1 MSNKALLAG
10 TAVLVI
16 AGGGAGAWYAIH
28 HGGDPMAIARQA
40 MSRGDVRTAGI
51 ELRNAVREHPG
62 NAEAHFRLA
71 EVQLVTG
78 DVVAAEREARQAIK
92 TGYAKAAA
100 DRVLSE
106 AMLREGK
113 YKEVLAQFKTDGLP
127 PAQAATL
134 LTTRAL
140 AQLGIHDAAA
150 AQTSIA
156 EAEKLAPHDPKIT
169 LVAARVAAFQHDY
182 TTAQKDVDR
191 TLKLDPK
198 NLGALVLKGQLANA
212 NGDRKAAEAA
222 FTDAIAVA
230 PTSAAARLER
240 ANLLM
245 TGNHDAKARADVDV
259 VLKADPSN
267 APALYLRAVL
277 AIRAKDFK
285 TADQDLQKISTVLAQ
300 IPRGYYFLA
309 MDKAGLGQI
318 QQAGDA
324 IERYVARNPR
334 DLDGLKL
341 LAQIELNARQP
352 DNVIRALAPAAT
364 SGIADAQTLDLLGRA
379 YAMKGET
386 PQAATTLEHASAL
399 APGDAAILTH
409 LASTRMQ
416 LGDASGA
423 VSTFE
428 RSLKVQPSQTGAE
441 QALVIAA
448 VQSGNLDQAQAA
460 LDKLRARVGDT
471 EAVGNLTG
479 LIRLA
484 HLDLAGAEKQ
494 FRAVIMKYP
503 KSVAARLNLARVLS
517 LENKPGDAEQVLQ
530 DALNLEPA
538 NQPALAAYVALAL
551 QTNHPHKALA
561 AVQAAH
567 KAAPAADAITA
578 ALSDLYV
585 RVGESKKALSLLD
598 ATASGGSLPP
608 DLLLARAHAAYV
620 GGDIAGA
627 ERAWRDLLNVQPGN
641 IGARRLLVSALVHTK
656 DFKAAQDVVRQG
668 LTQSPGNPILL
679 ATATAIAG
687 QQGGLKAALAEADRL
702 RQDPANMPAAAFLK
716 GDLLMTAHRYGDAA
730 AAYEAEYKLAPSSA
744 LALRAA
750 TAQEAAGAPHAAV
763 QQLQAWLKRTPDD
776 ADALRML
783 ASMEVGAGQYSE
795 AEPKL
800 REVLKQRPN
809 DPVALN
815 NLAWA
820 LQEQGNPEALGFAR
834 RAFLAAPSPDVA
846 DTLGWILASR
856 GQAADALP
864 LLEQAVKGKPN
875 DPSVQYHLA
884 LALAGAGQKPK
895 AEQILDKV
903 VQSPVAFADKPKAQ
917 ALLDQLKAQR

>member
-40 MSRGDVRTAGI
+40 MSHGDLRTAGI
-51 ELRNAVREHPG
+51 ELRNAVRDHPDD
-62 NAEAHFRLA
+62 AEAHFRLA
-71 EVQLVTG
+71 EIQLATG
-78 DVVAAEREARQAIK
+78 DAVAAEREARQAVK
-92 TGYAKAAA
+92 AGYAKAAA
-100 DRVLSE
+100 DQVVSQ

-113 YKEVLAQFKTDGLP
+113 YKEILAEFKPDGLP
-127 PAQAATL
+127 PADAATL

-140 AQLGIHDAAA
+140 AQLGLHDSAA

-156 EAEKLAPHDPKIT
+156 AAGKLAPNDPKVA
-169 LVAARVAAFQHDY
+169 LAAARVAAFQHDY
-182 TTAQKDVDR
+182 VAAEKDVDR

-198 NLGALVLKGQLANA
+198 NLGALLLKGQIASA
-212 NGDRKAAEAA
+212 KGDRKAAEAA
-222 FTDAIAVA
+222 FTDAIAAA
-230 PTSAAARLER
+230 PNNAVARLER
-240 ANLLM
+240 ANLLL
-245 TGNHDAKARADVDV
+245 TGNHDAQARADVDA
-259 VLKADPSN
+259 VLKANPSN
-267 APALYLRAVL
+267 APALYLRSVL

-285 TADQDLQKISTVLAQ
+285 TADQDLQKISTVLGQ

-309 MDKAGLGQI
+309 MDKAGLGDT

-324 IERYVARNPR
+324 IERYVARNPH

-352 DNVIRALAPAAT
+352 DSVIRALAPAAA
-364 SGIADAQTLDLLGRA
+364 SGTADAQTLDFLGRA

-386 PQAATTLEHASAL
+386 PQAAKTLEHASKL

-423 VSTFE
+423 VDTFK
-428 RSLKVQPSQTGAE
+428 RSLKVQPSQTSAE

-460 LDKLRARVGDT
+460 LDKLRAQVGDT

-479 LIRLA
+479 LLRLA
-484 HLDLAGAEKQ
+484 HFDLAGAEKQ
-494 FRAVIMKYP
+494 FQSVATKFP
-503 KSVAARLNLARVLS
+503 KSVAARLNLARVLN
-517 LENKPGDAEQVLQ
+517 LENKPEQAEQVLQ
-530 DALNLEPA
+530 DALKIEPA
-538 NQPALAAYVALAL
+538 NEPALAMDVAILL
-551 QTNHPHKALA
+551 QTNHPHKAVS
-561 AVQAAH
+561 AVEAAH
-567 KAAPAADAITA
+567 KVAPANQAITA

-585 RVGESKKALSLLD
+585 RVGDPKKALSLLD
-598 ATASGGSLPP
+598 AAASGGTLPP
-608 DLLLARAHAAYV
+608 NLLMARAHAAYV
-620 GGDIAGA
+620 AGDTAEA
-627 ERAWRDLLNVQPGN
+627 ERAWRDVLNLQPGN
-641 IGARRLLVSALVHTK
+641 IGARRLLAGTLVRAK
-656 DFKAAQDVVRQG
+656 DYKGAQDVVREG
-668 LTQSPGNPILL
+668 LTQSPGNPLLL
-679 ATATAIAG
+679 ATATAIAE

-702 RQDPANMPAAAFLK
+702 RQDPANMPAAGFLK
-716 GDLLMTAHRYGDAA
+716 GDLLMASHRFGDAA
-730 AAYEAEYKLAPSSA
+730 SAYEAEYKMAPSSA
-744 LALRAA
+744 LALRIAA
-750 TAQEAAGAPHAAV
+750 AQEAAGAPHAAV
-763 QQLQAWLKRTPDD
+763 QQLQAWLKQTPDD
-776 ADALRML
+776 PDALRML
-783 ASMEVGAGQYSE
+783 ASMEVGAGQYIE

-815 NLAWA
+815 NLAWS
-820 LQEQGNPEALGFAR
+820 LQEQGKPGALGFAR
-834 RAFLAAPSPDVA
+834 RAFLATPSPDVA

-864 LLEQAVKGKPN
+864 LLEQAAKGKPH

-884 LALAGAGQKPK
+884 LALAGLGQKPK

-903 VQSPVAFADKPKAQ
+903 VRGPVAFADKPKAQ
-917 ALLDQLKAQR
+917 ALLEQLKAKP